1 MRPEGKILLTILV
14 SYLVYKLWVLLPE
27 SAEVKDYFP
36 FTDQKLALRM
46 HVYFICERL
55 AALIVVYAFRPF
67 IRNPYFNILFL
78 IYALDIVDYLL
89 FYCEPLIMI
98 GSLPVEYGL
107 IKGVLLIALVTL
119 YFKHEHP
126 ES

>member
-1 MRPEGKILLTILV
+1 MRQSGRILLTILA
-14 SYLVYKLWVLLPE
+14 SYFVYKLWVLLPE
-27 SAEVKDYFP
+27 STDVKDYFP
-36 FTDQKLALRM
+36 FADQKLALRM

-55 AALIVVYAFRPF
+55 TALIVIYAFRPF
-67 IRNPYFNILFL
+67 IKSPYFNILFL

-119 YFKHEHP
+119 YFKNEH
-126 ES
+126 S

>member
-1 MRPEGKILLTILV
+1 MRPAGRGLLTILV

-27 SAEVKDYFP
+27 SSDLKDYFP

-46 HVYFICERL
+46 HVYFICERA
-55 AALIVVYAFRPF
+55 AALILIYAFRPF
-67 IRNPYFNILFL
+67 IKNPYFNILFL
-78 IYALDIVDYLL
+78 IYALDIVDYIL

-119 YFKHEHP
+119 YFKHEH
-126 ES
+126 S

>member
-1 MRPEGKILLTILV
+1 MRPTGKILLTILA

-27 SAEVKDYFP
+27 SSDVKDYFP

-46 HVYFICERL
+46 HVYFICERA
-55 AALIVVYAFRPF
+55 AALILIYAFRPF
-67 IRNPYFNILFL
+67 IKNPYFNILFL
-78 IYALDIVDYLL
+78 IYTLDIVDYLL

-119 YFKHEHP
+119 YFKHEYTQ
-126 ES
+126 S